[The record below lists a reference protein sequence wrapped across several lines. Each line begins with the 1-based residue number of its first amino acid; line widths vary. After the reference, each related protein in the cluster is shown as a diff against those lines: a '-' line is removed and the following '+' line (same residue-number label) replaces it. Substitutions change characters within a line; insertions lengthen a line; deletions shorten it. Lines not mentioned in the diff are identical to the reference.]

1 MSSRPHSAA
10 SVVPVPR
17 ADNSVLLLSPT
28 NQILLLHRVKTS
40 SAFPSAHVFPGGTVS
55 EFHEEPV
62 PPPGNPKRHWD
73 SEAYQL
79 AAIREMFE
87 ESGILLAKPKGKESG
102 TALLQLD
109 DETRTKGRKATHA
122 DQIKFTD
129 WLDKVGG
136 VADLGTSMLVR

>member
-1 MSSRPHSAA
+1 MSELTT
-10 SVVPVPR
+10 
-17 ADNSVLLLSPT
+17 SVLLLSPT

-62 PPPGNPKRHWD
+62 PPPGDPRRHWD

-79 AAIREMFE
+79 AAIRETFE
-87 ESGILLAKPKGKESG
+87 ESGILLAKPKGREGG

-109 DETRTKGRKATHA
+109 AEANVKGRKATHA

-136 VADLGTSMLVR
+136 VPDLGELQLHGVVL